1 MLWTT
6 LRWNWGNTLAV
17 AAFCLLPVIGLV
29 EGGLSDKM
37 SAGTA
42 PSVELQSC
50 GLKVAALPNV
60 RFAEQV
66 TAGTF
71 DCA

>member
-17 AAFCLLPVIGLV
+17 AAFCLLPMIGFV
-29 EGGLSDKM
+29 NAGFSDKM
-37 SAGTA
+37 STGTA
-42 PSVELQSC
+42 PSVELRHC
-50 GLKVAALPNV
+50 GLQLAALPNT
-60 RFAEQV
+60 RLSSQMS
-66 TAGTF
+66 AGTF